1 MINYRKIIDD
11 ANRELVDMHGGSMD
25 AYYDTEWAKEEGIP
39 VIEFSKEQLEELILS
54 IDISR
59 LTPTELYELSLK
71 LN

>member
-11 ANRELVDMHGGSMD
+11 ANKELVDMHGGSMD
-25 AYYDTEWAKEEGIP
+25 AYCDTEWAKEEGIP

-54 IDISR
+54 IDISK